1 MDRRVLSSLIP
12 VDRSQDLDDLW
23 SREPENRFN
32 KSRLTVRRSVFCC
45 SYAVKLNFCMS
56 CFKLQALKWT

>member
-23 SREPENRFN
+23 SKEPENRFN
-32 KSRLTVRRSVFCC
+32 RSRLTVRRSVICC
-45 SYAVKLNFCMS
+45 SHAVKLNFSMS
-56 CFKLQALKWT
+56 YYKLQALKGT